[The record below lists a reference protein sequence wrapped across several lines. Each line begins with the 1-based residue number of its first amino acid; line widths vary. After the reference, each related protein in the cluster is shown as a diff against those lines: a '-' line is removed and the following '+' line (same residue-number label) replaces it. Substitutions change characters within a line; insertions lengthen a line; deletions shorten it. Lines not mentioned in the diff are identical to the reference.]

1 MTADPRVVLVGGGH
15 AHALSLRAW
24 ARDPAPGVRL
34 VVLSPARHAP
44 YSGMLP
50 GYVAGHYAWADFHVD
65 LAPLA
70 AAAGAELVL
79 DRAVGLD
86 LAAGRIAR
94 AGGPA
99 LDFELCSL
107 DTGSTSEPPP
117 LPGHAAHLH
126 PVKPIDRFLDAWH
139 RFLDRVAAGEVA
151 PRAAVLGGGVGGGE
165 LALAMAHRLE
175 AAASEAGVTLIERGP
190 EIAAELPVAARRRL
204 RRALAER
211 GVVVRTGTEATA
223 FAADGVATTAG
234 DTVPAGFVT
243 AAVGA
248 RPAPWLAASGL
259 AVTADGFVKVDAQ
272 LRSVSDAR
280 VFAVG
285 DVAHLTA
292 NPRPK
297 AGVFAVRQ
305 GPVLHAALRAALA
318 DATPPSYTPQRDYL
332 RLISLGAKRA
342 LALKYGVVA
351 GGTGPLG
358 ALLWRL
364 KDRIDRRFM
373 ADLDLTG

>member
-1 MTADPRVVLVGGGH
+1 MTAPRVVLVGGGH
-15 AHALSLRAW
+15 AHALTLRAW
-24 ARDPAPGVRL
+24 ARDPVAGARL
-34 VVLSPARHAP
+34 TVLSPDRHAP

-50 GYVAGHYAWADFHVD
+50 GYVAGHYAWRDFHVD

-86 LAAGRIAR
+86 LAAGRVLR

-117 LPGHAAHLH
+117 LPGREAHLH
-126 PVKPIDRFLDAWH
+126 PVKPIDRFLEAWH
-139 RFLDRVAAGEVA
+139 GFLDRVAAGAVA

-175 AAASEAGVTLIERGP
+175 AAASDAGVTLIERGC
-190 EIAAELPVAARRRL
+190 EIAAELPAAARRRL
-204 RRALAER
+204 RRALDER
-211 GVVVRTGTEATA
+211 GVVVRTATEATG
-223 FAADGVATTAG
+223 FAADGVHTTAG

-259 AVTADGFVKVDAQ
+259 AVTEGGFVKVDAQ
-272 LRSVSDAR
+272 LRAVGDPR
-280 VFAVG
+280 IFAVG

-292 NPRPK
+292 SPRPK

-318 DATPPSYTPQRDYL
+318 GAAPPTYEPQSDYL

-351 GGTGPLG
+351 GGSGPLG
-358 ALLWRL
+358 AILWRL

-373 ADLDLTG
+373 AELEVAG